1 MLKQSLASTV
11 AYATLGIAL
20 GIAPQAIAQT
30 TCTVPSGGNGGVV
43 QNGPPSCVV
52 GDVTVGY
59 GTAVTATNS
68 ANVTINGA
76 VTAHGY
82 GTGVDANTGSL
93 VIINNSTVRSTAV
106 GATGPITAS
115 GLGVSASSG
124 ARIEANGISLSND
137 GGGGAVAMQAD
148 NGTIIARAVTI
159 NWPNGGGQSLIQ
171 SLNGGLIQFTPG
183 SSISNPNGGIP
194 SALLA
199 DGVGSRIV
207 ADGLTTSMGNA
218 GGITGARAQ
227 NGGSIT
233 FSGASQISFTGGGGS
248 TGVSVSGSGSVVSA
262 DGLVITATNGGGNDV
277 GVRAENGARAVLV
290 GGSINI
296 AGVGGGERG
305 LLATGAGSSIS
316 ATGTEI
322 VVSGSGGNAGLNAL
336 NGGRIETSGGSVSVT
351 NGAGGLLQNGGTAIL
366 NGTNVTASGTGGI
379 GFQFNN
385 GGSNTLS
392 YQGGTIQASEASFSV
407 QGALANI
414 DLANTT
420 AIANNNTLLETGN
433 GGNTTYNARNS
444 TLQGVVTTPAGNT
457 SAVSLSQGTVWTMT
471 GNSTATSVTNDAS
484 QIIYTAPLAD
494 PTQLASY
501 KTLSVTNYLGLG
513 GSIALNTYLGTDGS
527 PSDRLVIIGGQASGS
542 SSLLISNTIGPGD
555 LTQGNGIL
563 VVDAINGGTTTAGA
577 FSLGR
582 PVVAGPYEYGLF
594 RGSTDATG
602 PQNWYLRS
610 GLGPIP
616 PDPTPPDPTP
626 DPGPTPPNPT
636 PDPGPTPPNP
646 TPGPG
651 PTPGPTPNPTPPAP
665 QIPNYRREVSLYS
678 ALPSMGLIYGRTLID
693 SLHERM
699 GEQRPLEAAP
709 VTEERTIW
717 CKNPD
722 KNFRC
727 TTIVQLPASAVS
739 ANRSYASAGWARIIG
754 THGNHD
760 GGPWGIFRNGPNFDY
775 DIYGLQAGLDL
786 YRGYNADGSRDHAG
800 VYAAI
805 GRIQGDV
812 RHFNGI
818 NAGTNTI
825 DGYSIGAY
833 WTHFGASGW
842 YLDGVVQGTWFD
854 AEADSKR
861 LLPKL
866 QRESFGVAASLE
878 GGYPIALGNGWTVEP
893 QAQLVYQTMV
903 NGSAHDRAAL
913 VRFSDVDS
921 LAGRVG
927 ARLAKGWA
935 LEDGTHPRM
944 TTAWL
949 KASLWNEFLGN
960 PKTSF
965 SSATGMIPFHSD
977 LGGAWAEIRAGI
989 DTQIARNTAL
999 YASAGYSIGFDGRS
1013 HAYDGR
1019 LGIKVSW

>member
-1 MLKQSLASTV
+1 MLKQGLASTV
-11 AYATLGIAL
+11 AYAALGAAL
-20 GIAPQAIAQT
+20 GIAPQAFAQT
-30 TCTVPSGGNGGVV
+30 TCTTAPPNNGVV
-43 QNGPPSCVV
+43 QNGPPPCVV
-52 GDVTVGY
+52 GDLTVGF
-59 GTAVTATNS
+59 GTVVTASNG

-76 VTAHGY
+76 VVAHGY
-82 GTGVDANTGSL
+82 GTGVDANTNSL
-93 VIINNSTVRSTAV
+93 VIINNSSVRTTAV
-106 GATGPITAS
+106 GVTGPITAS
-115 GLGVSASSG
+115 GLGLSASSG
-124 ARIEANGISLSND
+124 ARIEANGITLSND
-137 GGGGAVAMQAD
+137 GGGGAVAMRAD

-159 NWPNGGGQSLIQ
+159 DWPNGGGQSLIQ

-183 SSISNPNGGIP
+183 SSISNPNGGVP

-218 GGITGARAQ
+218 GGITGAKAQ

-233 FSGASQISFTGGGGS
+233 FSGASSISFTGGGGS

-262 DGLVITATNGGGNDV
+262 DGLVITATNAGGNDV
-277 GVRAENGARAVLV
+277 GVNAENGGSAVLT

-305 LLATGAGSSIS
+305 LRATGASSVIS
-316 ATGTEI
+316 ATGTSI
-322 VVSGSGGNAGLNAL
+322 VITGPGGDAGLNAL
-336 NGGRIETSGGSVSVT
+336 NGGRIESTGGSVSVV
-351 NGAGGLLQNGGTAIL
+351 NGAGGLLQSGGTAIL

-385 GGSNTLS
+385 GGSNILR
-392 YQGGTIQASEASFSV
+392 YQGGTIQASDASFSV
-407 QGALANI
+407 QSAIANI
-414 DLANTT
+414 DLTNTT
-420 AIANNNTLLETGN
+420 AVANNNTLLETGN
-433 GGNTTYNARNS
+433 GGNTTFSARS
-444 TLQGVVTTPAGNT
+444 SVLQGVVNTPAGNT
-457 SAVSLSQGTVWTMT
+457 SAVSLTQGTVWTMT

-484 QIIYTAPLAD
+484 QIIYTAPLGD
-494 PTQLASY
+494 LSQLASY
-501 KTLSVTNYLGLG
+501 KTLTVTNYVGAG

-527 PSDRLVIIGGQASGS
+527 PSDRLVITGGQASGT
-542 SSLLISNTIGPGD
+542 SSLLISNTLGPGA

-563 VVDAINGGTTTAGA
+563 VVDTLSGGTTTAGA

-582 PVVAGPYEYGLF
+582 AVVAGPYEYELF

-626 DPGPTPPNPT
+626 DPGPTP
-636 PDPGPTPPNP
+636 
-646 TPGPG
+646 
-651 PTPGPTPNPTPPAP
+651 GPTPNPSPPAP
-665 QIPNYRREVSLYS
+665 QIPNYRREVSL
-678 ALPSMGLIYGRTLID
+678 AAVLPSMGLIYGRTVID
-693 SLHERM
+693 SLHERL
-699 GEQRPLEAAP
+699 GEQRPLEAAA

-717 CKNPD
+717 CKNPEKD
-722 KNFRC
+722 FRC
-727 TTIVQLPASAVS
+727 TTVVRLPDSVVA

-760 GGPWGIFRNGPNFDY
+760 GGPWGIYRNGPNFDY

-786 YRGYNADGSRDHAG
+786 YRSDNADGSRDRAG
-800 VYAAI
+800 VYAAV

-812 RHFNGI
+812 KHFNGI

-842 YLDGVVQGTWFD
+842 YLDGVAQGTWFD
-854 AEADSKR
+854 AEVDSKR

-866 QRESFGVAASLE
+866 KRESFGLAASLE
-878 GGYPIALGNGWTVEP
+878 GGYPIVLGNGWTIEP
-893 QAQLVYQTMV
+893 QAQLVYQTLV
-903 NGSAHDRAAL
+903 NGSAQDRAAL
-913 VRFSDVDS
+913 VRFSNVES

-944 TTAWL
+944 ITAWL

-977 LGGAWAEIRAGI
+977 LGGAWAEVRAGV
-989 DTQIARNTAL
+989 DTQVARNTAL
-999 YASAGYSIGFDGRS
+999 YASAGYSIALDGRS

-1019 LGIKVSW
+1019 LGIKVTW

>member
-1 MLKQSLASTV
+1 MPGSNFASTV
-11 AYATLGIAL
+11 VYGVLGAAL
-20 GIAPQAIAQT
+20 ISGPQAIAQT

-43 QNGPPSCVV
+43 QNGPPPCVV
-52 GDVTVGY
+52 GDVTVGF
-59 GTAVTATNS
+59 GTAVAATNS
-68 ANVTINGA
+68 AEMTINGA

-115 GLGVSASSG
+115 GLGLSASSG
-124 ARIEANGISLSND
+124 ARIEANGITLSND
-137 GGGGAVAMQAD
+137 GGGGAVAMRAD

-218 GGITGARAQ
+218 GGITGAKAQ
-227 NGGSIT
+227 KGGSIT
-233 FSGASQISFTGGGGS
+233 FSGASRISFTGGGGS

-262 DGLVITATNGGGNDV
+262 DGLVVTATNGGGNDV
-277 GVRAENGARAVLV
+277 GVNAENGGSAVLT

-305 LLATGAGSSIS
+305 LRATGAGSVIS
-316 ATGTEI
+316 TTGTAI
-322 VVSGSGGNAGLNAL
+322 IVSGSGGNAGLNAL
-336 NGGRIETSGGSVSVT
+336 SGGRIETSGGSVSVT
-351 NGAGGLLQNGGTAIL
+351 NGAGGLLQSGGTAIL
-366 NGTNVTASGTGGI
+366 NGTNVMASGTGGI

-392 YQGGTIQASEASFSV
+392 FGGGTIEASEASFSV
-407 QGALANI
+407 QGAIANI

-420 AIANNNTLLETGN
+420 AVANNNTLLETGN
-433 GGNTTYNARNS
+433 GGNTTYNARSS
-444 TLQGVVTTPAGNT
+444 TLQGVMTTPAGNT
-457 SAVSLSQGTVWTMT
+457 SVVSLSQGTVWTMT
-471 GNSTATSVTNDAS
+471 GNSTATSVANDAS

-494 PTQLASY
+494 PSQLASY
-501 KTLSVTNYLGLG
+501 KTLSVTNYVGRG

-527 PSDRLVIIGGQASGS
+527 PSDRLVIIGGQASGT

-582 PVVAGPYEYGLF
+582 AVVAGPYEYELF
-594 RGSTDATG
+594 RGSTDTTG

-636 PDPGPTPPNP
+636 PDPGPTP
-646 TPGPG
+646 
-651 PTPGPTPNPTPPAP
+651 GPTPNPSPPTP

-709 VTEERTIW
+709 FTEERTIW
-717 CKNPD
+717 CKNPE

-727 TTIVQLPASAVS
+727 TTVVRLPDSVVA

-760 GGPWGIFRNGPNFDY
+760 GGPWGIYRNGPNFDY

-786 YRGYNADGSRDHAG
+786 YRGNNADGSRDHAG

-866 QRESFGVAASLE
+866 QRESFGLAASLE
-878 GGYPIALGNGWTVEP
+878 GGYPIALGHGWTIEP
-893 QAQLVYQTMV
+893 QAQLVYQTLV

-935 LEDGTHPRM
+935 MEDGTHPRTM
-944 TTAWL
+944 TAWL

-965 SSATGMIPFHSD
+965 SSATGMIRFHSD
-977 LGGAWAEIRAGI
+977 LGGAWAEIRAGV

-1013 HAYDGR
+1013 HVYDGR
-1019 LGIKVSW
+1019 VGLKLTW

>member
-1 MLKQSLASTV
+1 M
-11 AYATLGIAL
+11 
-20 GIAPQAIAQT
+20 APQAFAQT
-30 TCTVPSGGNGGVV
+30 ACGSFGGNGGVV
-43 QNGPPSCVV
+43 QDGPPACVV
-52 GDVTVGY
+52 GNNVTVQY
-59 GTAVTATNS
+59 GTAVTASNV
-68 ANVTINGA
+68 ANVTITGA
-76 VTAHGY
+76 VTAHG
-82 GTGVDANTGSL
+82 GGIGVEASTDSL
-93 VIINNSTVRSTAV
+93 VTILNSAVATTAV
-106 GATGPITAS
+106 GVFGPITAAS
-115 GLGVSASSG
+115 LGLSANSG
-124 ARIEANGISLSND
+124 ATIKASGITLSGD
-137 GGGGAVAMQAD
+137 GQGGFVAM
-148 NGTIIARAVTI
+148 RAAGVR
-159 NWPNGGGQSLIQ
+159 
-171 SLNGGLIQFTPG
+171 
-183 SSISNPNGGIP
+183 SS
-194 SALLA
+194 
-199 DGVGSRIV
+199 IV
-207 ADGLTTSMGNA
+207 ADGLVVSMGS
-218 GGITGARAQ
+218 GGGGTGAQAQ

-248 TGVSVSGSGSVVSA
+248 TGVSASGAESVISA
-262 DGLVITATNGGGNDV
+262 NGLVITATNGGGADV
-277 GVRAENGARAVLV
+277 GVNAENGGSAVLT

-296 AGVGGGERG
+296 AGGGGGERG
-305 LLATGAGSSIS
+305 LRATGPGSVIS
-316 ATGTEI
+316 AAGTSI
-322 VVSGSGGNAGLNAL
+322 VVTGSGGNAGLNAL
-336 NGGRIETSGGSVSVT
+336 NAGRIETSGGSVSVT
-351 NGAGGLLQNGGTAIL
+351 NGAGGLLQSGGTAIL

-379 GFQFNN
+379 GFQFNA
-385 GGSNTLS
+385 GGSNILS

-407 QGALANI
+407 QGAIANI
-414 DLANTT
+414 DLATTT
-420 AIANNNTLLETGN
+420 AVANNNTLLETSN
-433 GGNTTYNARNS
+433 GGNTTFSARNS
-444 TLQGVVTTPAGNT
+444 TLQGVITTPAGNT

-484 QIIYTAPLAD
+484 QIIYTAPSAD
-494 PTQLASY
+494 PSQLASY
-501 KTLSVTNYLGLG
+501 KTLTVTNYVGRG

-527 PSDRLVIIGGQASGS
+527 PSDRLVITGGQASGT

-563 VVDAINGGTTTAGA
+563 VVDALNGGTTTAGA

-582 PVVAGPYEYGLF
+582 AVVAGPYEYELF
-594 RGSTDATG
+594 RGSTDTTG

-636 PDPGPTPPNP
+636 PDPGPTP
-646 TPGPG
+646 G
-651 PTPGPTPNPTPPAP
+651 PTPSPSPPRP

-678 ALPSMGLIYGRTLID
+678 ALPSMGLIYGRTLND

-717 CKNPD
+717 CKNPE

-727 TTIVQLPASAVS
+727 TTVVRLPDDVVA

-760 GGPWGIFRNGPNFDY
+760 GGPWGIYRNGPNFDY

-786 YRGYNADGSRDHAG
+786 YRGDNADGSRDRAG
-800 VYAAI
+800 VYAAV

-825 DGYSIGAY
+825 DGYSLGAY

-842 YLDGVVQGTWFD
+842 YLDGVAQGTWFD

-866 QRESFGVAASLE
+866 KRESFGFAASLE
-878 GGYPIALGNGWTVEP
+878 GGYPIVLGNGWTIEP
-893 QAQLVYQTMV
+893 QAQLVYQTLV
-903 NGSAHDRAAL
+903 NGSADDRAAL
-913 VRFSDVDS
+913 VRFSDVES
-921 LAGRVG
+921 LAGRLG

-944 TTAWL
+944 MTAWL

-977 LGGAWAEIRAGI
+977 LGGAWAEVRAGV
-989 DTQIARNTAL
+989 DTQVARNTAL
-999 YASAGYSIGFDGRS
+999 YASAGYSIALDGRS

-1019 LGIKVSW
+1019 LGIKVTW